1 MNPLLSEV
9 LFDASILFLV
19 TGAFIALLYGLGL
32 LFAPNA
38 TLEFNDKINRRVSL
52 RKQTKAIETSIKTE
66 PYFYRH
72 ARLAGSILVAGAVF
86 VLYSL
91 NNFNNAALI
100 PYLPRS
106 LSPAIWGWLLQSLTL
121 FFYISFAFILVF
133 GIVVLIRPSALK
145 NFEQRANHWISTRQ
159 HFAKMSTEINVT
171 DDLLKSYPRAF
182 GAIIVIFSLMVLFL
196 LLPGI

>member
-1 MNPLLSEV
+1 MNPLLSEI
-9 LFDASILFLV
+9 LFDASLLFLV
-19 TGAFIALLYGLGL
+19 TGAFIALIYGLGL
-32 LFAPNA
+32 LFAPDK
-38 TLEFNDKINRRVSL
+38 TLKFNDKINQRVSL
-52 RKQTKAIETSIKTE
+52 RRQTKAIETNIKTE

-72 ARLAGSILVAGAVF
+72 ARLAGSILVAGALF

-91 NNFNNAALI
+91 DNFNNAELI

-106 LSPAIWGWLLQSLTL
+106 LSPAIWSWLLQSLTV

-133 GIVVLIRPSALK
+133 GIVVLVRPSALK

-159 HFAKMSTEINVT
+159 HFARMSTEINVT
-171 DDLLKSYPRAF
+171 DNLLKNYPRAF
-182 GAIIVIFSLMVLFL
+182 GAIIVFFSLIVLIL